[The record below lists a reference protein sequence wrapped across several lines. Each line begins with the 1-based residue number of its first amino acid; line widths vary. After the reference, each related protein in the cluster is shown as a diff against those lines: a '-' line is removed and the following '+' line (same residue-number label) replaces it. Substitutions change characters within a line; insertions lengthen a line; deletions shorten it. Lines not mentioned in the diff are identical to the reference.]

1 MNKMVEKRNCDIVP
15 TQFIKK
21 DFNLSEIVNEDFLE
35 KIGDAFGANAT
46 VISLAILVDGAEE
59 ESKKELISFNYRNDK
74 DVKNNNV
81 LIDFNNPDS
90 FEKIKRIL

>member
-1 MNKMVEKRNCDIVP
+1 MVKKCNGDIVP

-21 DFNLSEIVNEDFLE
+21 DFNLSEFVNEDFLE
-35 KIGDAFGANAT
+35 KIADAFGANAT
-46 VISLAILVDGAEE
+46 VISLAILVDDAEE

-81 LIDFNNPDS
+81 LVDLNNPDS

>member
-1 MNKMVEKRNCDIVP
+1 MVEKSNGDIVP

-21 DFNLSEIVNEDFLE
+21 DFNLSQIVNENFLE

-46 VISLAILVDGAEE
+46 VISLAILVDDIGE

-74 DVKNNNV
+74 DVKNNDV
-81 LIDFNNPDS
+81 LIDLNNPDS